1 MNRSFHVRRAFTLVE
16 LLVVIAIIGV
26 LVALL
31 LPAVQ
36 SAREASRRMQCSN
49 NFKQLGIAAHN
60 FHDVE
65 GRLPYNTQYQ
75 GGWDWNYQQNQRSW
89 SCLSRI
95 LPYIEQGVLKEQLQ
109 ILNTTNAATD
119 TAGKTL
125 GQNLN
130 ILSTNIKSFFCPS
143 DVAIQKKADN
153 IRANLQGVTV
163 TLSNYKGVNGSN
175 WCWGTYINNG
185 PASTLTISGVADCDG
200 LQRGN
205 GVFFRLDFMKKQRL
219 ANITDGTSNTYMF
232 GEDIPSI
239 NAHCT
244 WPYSN
249 GVGGTTAVP
258 PNWNKKPNNGGLYD
272 PYNDWPHLYSFR
284 SRHPS
289 GLQFAFVDGSV
300 RFVSDSIAAQ
310 TYRDLSTVDG
320 GETTQLP

>member
-1 MNRSFHVRRAFTLVE
+1 MRPSSLRRGFTLVE

-36 SAREASRRMQCSN
+36 SAREAARRMQCSN
-49 NFKQLGIAAHN
+49 NLRQIALAAHG

-65 GRLPYNTQYQ
+65 SRLPYNTQYQ

-89 SCLSRI
+89 SCIARI
-95 LPYIEQGVLKEQLQ
+95 LPYLEQANLKEQLQ
-109 ILNTTNAATD
+109 IQNTTNLASD

-125 GQNLN
+125 GQNLT
-130 ILSTNIKSFFCPS
+130 ILATPIKSFFCPS

-153 IRANLQGVTV
+153 IRANLQGVTI

-175 WCWGTYINNG
+175 WCWGNTIVNG
-185 PASTLTISGVADCDG
+185 PASTLTIAGVSDCDG

-205 GVFFRLDFMKKQRL
+205 GVFFRLDFLKKQRL
-219 ANITDGTSNTYMF
+219 ANITDGTSNTFMF

-239 NAHCT
+239 DAHCT
-244 WPYSN
+244 WPYAN
-249 GVGGTTAVP
+249 GVGGTTAIA
-258 PNWNKKPNNGGLYD
+258 PNQVKKPDGTLYD
-272 PYNDWPHLYSFR
+272 PYNDWPFLYSFR

-289 GLQFAFVDGSV
+289 GLQFAYVDGSV
-300 RFVSDSIAAQ
+300 RFIQNNVAAQ

-320 GETTQLP
+320 GETTVEP

>member
-1 MNRSFHVRRAFTLVE
+1 MMNGSVRSRRAFTLVE

-49 NFKQLGIAAHN
+49 NLKQLAIAAHS

-65 GRLPYNTQYQ
+65 SRLPYNTQAQ
-75 GGWDWNYQQNQRSW
+75 GGWTWSYQQNQRSW
-89 SCLSRI
+89 SCLARM
-95 LPYIEQGVLKEQLQ
+95 LPYIEQVNLKEQLQ
-109 ILNTTNAATD
+109 ILNTTNTD
-119 TAGKTL
+119 TAGKTM

-130 ILSTNIKSFFCPS
+130 VLTTLVKTFFCPS
-143 DVAIQKKADN
+143 DTALQLKADN
-153 IRANLQGVTV
+153 IRANLQGVTI

-175 WCWGTYINNG
+175 WCWGTFVNNG
-185 PASTLTISGVADCDG
+185 PPSTLLVSGVADCDG

-205 GVFFRLDFMKKQRL
+205 GMFFRLDFLKKQRL
-219 ANITDGTSNTYMF
+219 ANITDGTSNTFMF
-232 GEDIPSI
+232 GEDVPSI
-239 NAHCT
+239 SAHCT
-244 WPYSN
+244 WPYAN

-258 PNWNKKPNNGGLYD
+258 PNWNKKPDGTLYD

-289 GLQFAFVDGSV
+289 GVQFAYADGSV
-300 RFVSDSIAAQ
+300 RFVQNAIAAQ
-310 TYRDLSTVDG
+310 TYRALSTVDG
-320 GETTQLP
+320 GELLSEP

>member
-1 MNRSFHVRRAFTLVE
+1 MRPSSLRRGFTLVE

-36 SAREASRRMQCSN
+36 SAREAARRMQCSN
-49 NFKQLGIAAHN
+49 NLRQISLAAHN

-65 GRLPYNTQYQ
+65 GRLPYNTQFQ
-75 GGWDWNYQQNQRSW
+75 GGWDWAYQQNQRSW
-89 SCLSRI
+89 SCLARI
-95 LPYIEQGVLKEQLQ
+95 LPYLEQGNLKEQLQ
-109 ILNTTNAATD
+109 ILNTTNSATD
-119 TAGKTL
+119 NAGKTM
-125 GQNLN
+125 GQNLS
-130 ILSTNIKSFFCPS
+130 ILATQIKAFYCPS
-143 DVAIQKKADN
+143 DTAIQTKADN
-153 IRANLQGVTV
+153 IRANLQGATI
-163 TLSNYKGVNGSN
+163 TLANYKGVNGSN
-175 WCWGTYINNG
+175 WCWGTFINNG
-185 PASTLTISGVADCDG
+185 PPSTLTMSGVADCDG

-205 GVFFRLDFMKKQRL
+205 GVFFRLDFLKKQRL
-219 ANITDGTSNTYMF
+219 ANITDGTSNTFMF

-239 NAHCT
+239 SAHCT

-289 GLQFAFVDGSV
+289 GVQFAYVDGSV
-300 RFVSDSIAAQ
+300 RFIQNAIAAQ
-310 TYRDLSTVDG
+310 TYRDLSTTEG
-320 GETTQLP
+320 GETTVEP

>member
-1 MNRSFHVRRAFTLVE
+1 MQSSSKLRSGFTLVE

-36 SAREASRRMQCSN
+36 SARESARRMQCSN

-89 SCLSRI
+89 SCLARM
-95 LPYIEQGVLKEQLQ
+95 LPYIEQSVLKEQLQ

-125 GQNLN
+125 GQNLP
-130 ILSTNIKSFFCPS
+130 ILSTLVKTFFCPS
-143 DVAIQKKADN
+143 DIALQAKADN
-153 IRANLQGVTV
+153 IRANLQGVTI

-175 WCWGTYINNG
+175 WCWGTFINNG
-185 PASTLTISGVADCDG
+185 PASTLTIPGVADCDG

-205 GVFFRLDFMKKQRL
+205 GMFFRLDFMKKQRL
-219 ANITDGTSNTYMF
+219 ASITDGTSNTYMF

-239 NAHCT
+239 SAHCT

-284 SRHPS
+284 SRHPG
-289 GLQFAFVDGSV
+289 GLQFAFADGSV
-300 RFVSDSIAAQ
+300 RFVRESIAAQ

-320 GETTQLP
+320 GELAQEQ

>member
-1 MNRSFHVRRAFTLVE
+1 MRPSSLRRGFTLVE

-36 SAREASRRMQCSN
+36 TARESARRMQCSN
-49 NFKQLGIAAHN
+49 NLRQISLAAHN

-65 GRLPYNTQYQ
+65 SRLPYNTQYQ
-75 GGWDWNYQQNQRSW
+75 GGWDWNYQRTQRSW
-89 SCLSRI
+89 SCLARI
-95 LPYIEQGVLKEQLQ
+95 LPYVEQAALKDQLQ
-109 ILNTTNAATD
+109 ILNTTNAANET
-119 TAGKTL
+119 GKTL
-125 GQNLN
+125 GDNLP
-130 ILSTNIKSFFCPS
+130 ILNTAIRSFFCPS
-143 DVAIQKKADN
+143 DVAMQKRADDS
-153 IRANLQGVTV
+153 RPNLQGVTI

-185 PASTLTISGVADCDG
+185 PASTQTSPGSDCDG

-205 GVFFRLDFMKKQRL
+205 GVFYRLDFMKKQRL
-219 ANITDGTSNTYMF
+219 ANITDGTSSTFMF

-258 PNWNKKPNNGGLYD
+258 PNWNKKPDGSLYD

-289 GLQFAFVDGSV
+289 GLQFTFVDGSV
-300 RFVSDSIAAQ
+300 RFIQNNIAAQ
-310 TYRDLSTVDG
+310 TYRALSTTEG
-320 GETTQLP
+320 GESISEN

>member
-1 MNRSFHVRRAFTLVE
+1 VNTNHKGFTLVE

-36 SAREASRRMQCSN
+36 SAREAARRMQCSN
-49 NFKQLGIAAHN
+49 NLRQIGLATHN

-65 GRLPYNTQYQ
+65 SRLPYNTQYQ
-75 GGWDWNYQQNQRSW
+75 GGWDWNYQRNQRSW
-89 SCLSRI
+89 SCLARI
-95 LPYIEQGVLKEQLQ
+95 LPYLEQSALKEQLQ
-109 ILNTTNAATD
+109 ILNTTNAANEP
-119 TAGKTL
+119 GKTL
-125 GQNLN
+125 GENLP
-130 ILSTNIKSFFCPS
+130 ILNTAIRAFFCPS
-143 DVAIQKKADN
+143 DVAIQKRADD
-153 IRANLQGVTV
+153 IRANLQGVMI

-185 PASTLTISGVADCDG
+185 PASTQTSPGSDCDG

-205 GVFFRLDFMKKQRL
+205 GVFYRLDFMKKQRL
-219 ANITDGTSNTYMF
+219 ANITDGTSNTFIF

-258 PNWNKKPNNGGLYD
+258 PNWNKKPDGTLYD

-284 SRHPS
+284 SRHPN
-289 GLQFAFVDGSV
+289 GLQFAMVDGSV
-300 RFVSDSIAAQ
+300 RFIQNNIAAH
-310 TYRDLSTVDG
+310 TYRAISTTEG
-320 GETTQLP
+320 GESINE

>member
-1 MNRSFHVRRAFTLVE
+1 MRPSSLRRGFTLVE

-49 NFKQLGIAAHN
+49 NLKQLAIAAHN

-75 GGWDWNYQQNQRSW
+75 GGWDWNYQQNQ
-89 SCLSRI
+89 
-95 LPYIEQGVLKEQLQ
+95 
-109 ILNTTNAATD
+109 
-119 TAGKTL
+119 
-125 GQNLN
+125 
-130 ILSTNIKSFFCPS
+130 
-143 DVAIQKKADN
+143 
-153 IRANLQGVTV
+153 
-163 TLSNYKGVNGSN
+163 
-175 WCWGTYINNG
+175 
-185 PASTLTISGVADCDG
+185 
-200 LQRGN
+200 
-205 GVFFRLDFMKKQRL
+205 QRL

-232 GEDIPSI
+232 GEDVPSI
-239 NAHCT
+239 SAHCT

-289 GLQFAFVDGSV
+289 GVQFAYADG
-300 RFVSDSIAAQ
+300 
-310 TYRDLSTVDG
+310 
-320 GETTQLP
+320 

>member
-1 MNRSFHVRRAFTLVE
+1 MSRFFGVRHAFTLVE

-36 SAREASRRMQCSN
+36 SAREAARRMQCSN
-49 NFKQLGIAAHN
+49 NLKQIGLAAHN

-65 GRLPYNTQYQ
+65 GRLPYNTQFQ
-75 GGWDWNYQQNQRSW
+75 GGWDWNYQRNQRSW
-89 SCLSRI
+89 SCLARI
-95 LPYIEQGVLKEQLQ
+95 LPYIEQASLKEQMQ
-109 ILNTTNAATD
+109 ILNSTNAATD
-119 TAGKTL
+119 NKGKTL
-125 GQNLN
+125 GQNLD
-130 ILSTNIKSFFCPS
+130 ILATPIKAFFCPS

-153 IRANLQGVTV
+153 IRANLQGVMI

-175 WCWGTYINNG
+175 WCWGTFINNT
-185 PASTLTISGVADCDG
+185 PASTQMTPGSDCDG

-205 GVFFRLDFMKKQRL
+205 GVFFRLDFNKKQRL
-219 ANITDGTSNTYMF
+219 ANITDGTSNTFMF

-244 WPYSN
+244 WPYAN

-258 PNWNKKPNNGGLYD
+258 PNWNKKPNGQLYD

-300 RFVSDSIAAQ
+300 RFVSDTIAAQ
-310 TYRDLSTVDG
+310 IYRDLSTTEG
-320 GETTQLP
+320 GEVTSAP

>member
-1 MNRSFHVRRAFTLVE
+1 MLRRGFTLVE

-26 LVALL
+26 LVSLL

-36 SAREASRRMQCSN
+36 SAREAARRMQCSN
-49 NFKQLGIAAHN
+49 NLRQLGLAAHN

-65 GRLPYNTQYQ
+65 GRLPYNTQFQ
-75 GGWDWNYQQNQRSW
+75 GGWDWNYQRNQRSW
-89 SCLSRI
+89 SCLARM
-95 LPYIEQGVLKEQLQ
+95 LPYLEQTALKEQLQ

-125 GQNLN
+125 GQNLD
-130 ILSTNIKSFFCPS
+130 ILATPIKFFFCPS

-153 IRANLQGVTV
+153 IRANLQGVTI

-175 WCWGTYINNG
+175 WCWGTFIN
-185 PASTLTISGVADCDG
+185 STPPSTQLTPGQDCDG

-205 GVFFRLDFMKKQRL
+205 GVFYRLDFMKKQRL
-219 ANITDGTSNTYMF
+219 ATITDGTSNTFMF

-244 WPYSN
+244 WPYAN

-258 PNWNKKPNNGGLYD
+258 PNWNAKPNNGGLYD

-289 GLQFAFVDGSV
+289 GLQFACVDGSV
-300 RFVSDSIAAQ
+300 RFIQNAIAAQ
-310 TYRDLSTVDG
+310 VYRSLSTVDG
-320 GETTQLP
+320 GESVAE

>member
-1 MNRSFHVRRAFTLVE
+1 MKYVRQVRGAFTLVE

-49 NFKQLGIAAHN
+49 NLKQIGLAAHN

-65 GRLPYNTQYQ
+65 SRLPYNTQYQ

-89 SCLSRI
+89 SCLARI
-95 LPYIEQGVLKEQLQ
+95 LPYVEQASLKEQMQ
-109 ILNTTNAATD
+109 ILNTTNASSESS
-119 TAGKTL
+119 GKTL
-125 GQNLN
+125 GQNLSV
-130 ILSTNIKSFFCPS
+130 LATPIKAFFCPS
-143 DVAIQKKADN
+143 DVAIQTKADN
-153 IRANLQGVTV
+153 VRANLQGVTI

-185 PASTLTISGVADCDG
+185 PPASLNSPVFPDCDG

-205 GVFFRLDFMKKQRL
+205 GIFYRLDFLKKQRL
-219 ANITDGTSNTYMF
+219 ANITDGTSNTFMF

-244 WPYSN
+244 WPYAN

-284 SRHPS
+284 SRHPA
-289 GLQFAFVDGSV
+289 GLQFAYADGSV
-300 RFVSDSIAAQ
+300 RFVRDSITAQ

-320 GETTQLP
+320 GEIATEQ

>member
-1 MNRSFHVRRAFTLVE
+1 MRPNSPRRGFTLVE

-36 SAREASRRMQCSN
+36 SAREAARRMQCSN
-49 NFKQLGIAAHN
+49 NLKQLGLAAHG

-65 GRLPYNTQYQ
+65 NRLPYNTQFQ

-89 SCLSRI
+89 SCISRL

-109 ILNTTNAATD
+109 ILNTTNAASD

-125 GQNLN
+125 GQNLS

-143 DVAIQKKADN
+143 DVAIQKKADT
-153 IRANLQGVTV
+153 IRANLQGVTI

-185 PASTLTISGVADCDG
+185 PASTLTIPGVADCDG

-219 ANITDGTSNTYMF
+219 ANITDGTSNTMMF
-232 GEDIPSI
+232 GEDIPSL
-239 NAHCT
+239 NAHCA

-258 PNWNKKPNNGGLYD
+258 PNWNKKPDGTLYD

-289 GLQFAFVDGSV
+289 GLQFTFVDGSV
-300 RFVSDSIAAQ
+300 RFIQNAVAAQ

-320 GETTQLP
+320 GETTSEP

>member
-1 MNRSFHVRRAFTLVE
+1 MPTLQLRRGFTLVE

-36 SAREASRRMQCSN
+36 SAREAARRMQCSN
-49 NFKQLGIAAHN
+49 NLKQIGLAAHN

-65 GRLPYNTQYQ
+65 SRLPYNTQFQ

-89 SCLSRI
+89 SCLARI
-95 LPYIEQGVLKEQLQ
+95 LPYVEQASLKDQMQ
-109 ILNTTNAATD
+109 ILNTTNAASD

-125 GQNLN
+125 GQNLD
-130 ILSTNIKSFFCPS
+130 ILNTTIKSFFCPS
-143 DVAIQKKADN
+143 DTAIQKKADN
-153 IRANLQGVTV
+153 VRANLQGPMI

-175 WCWGTYINNG
+175 WCWGTFINNG
-185 PASTLTISGVADCDG
+185 PPGQASGTIADCDG

-205 GVFFRLDFMKKQRL
+205 GVFFRLDFQKKQRL
-219 ANITDGTSNTYMF
+219 ANITDGTSNTFMF

-289 GLQFAFVDGSV
+289 GLQFTFVDGSV
-300 RFVSDSIAAQ
+300 RFIKDSIAAQ

-320 GETTQLP
+320 GESSQEP

>member
-1 MNRSFHVRRAFTLVE
+1 MLRALRPRGFTLVE

-49 NFKQLGIAAHN
+49 NMRQLGLAAHG

-65 GRLPYNTQYQ
+65 NRLPYNTQYQ
-75 GGWDWNYQQNQRSW
+75 GGWDWAYQQNQRSW
-89 SCLSRI
+89 SCLSRM
-95 LPYIEQGVLKEQLQ
+95 LPYLEQGVLKEQLQ
-109 ILNTTNAATD
+109 IQNTTNAATD

-125 GQNLN
+125 GQNLD
-130 ILSTNIKSFFCPS
+130 ILATNVRSFFCPS

-153 IRANLQGVTV
+153 IRANLQGPTI

-175 WCWGTYINNG
+175 WCWGNYVNNG
-185 PASTLTISGVADCDG
+185 PASTLTIPGVSDCDG

-205 GVFFRLDFMKKQRL
+205 GVFFRLDFLKKQRL
-219 ANITDGTSNTYMF
+219 ANITDGTSNTFIF
-232 GEDIPSI
+232 GEDVPSL

-244 WPYSN
+244 WPYAN

-258 PNWNKKPNNGGLYD
+258 PNLNKKPDGTLYD
-272 PYNDWPHLYSFR
+272 PYSDWPFLYSFR
-284 SRHPS
+284 SRHPN
-289 GLQFAFVDGSV
+289 GLQFTFVDGSV
-300 RFVSDSIAAQ
+300 RYIPNSIAAQ
-310 TYRDLSTVDG
+310 IYRDLSTVDG
-320 GETTQLP
+320 GETTSEP